1 MEISSSDITIT
12 CEMYFLEPPKLE
24 SNSGRGK
31 RLAVVEYVIL
41 ICISI
46 IVRREGAPPPRRD
59 CGSAG
64 AVIVGRGRQTG
75 GENSI
80 KPVLAVPICL
90 HVSLYHSAVS
100 IHLGYN

>member
-24 SNSGRGK
+24 SNSGRAK

-46 IVRREGAPPPRRD
+46 IVRREAPPQRD

-80 KPVLAVPICL
+80 KPVLAVAICL

-100 IHLGYN
+100 IHLRYN

>member
-24 SNSGRGK
+24 SNSGRAK

-46 IVRREGAPPPRRD
+46 IVRREGPPPSQRD

-80 KPVLAVPICL
+80 KPVLAVAICL

-100 IHLGYN
+100 IHLCYN

>member
-12 CEMYFLEPPKLE
+12 WEMYFLEPPKLE
-24 SNSGRGK
+24 SNSGRAK

-46 IVRREGAPPPRRD
+46 IVRRGARVRLVPPQHD
-59 CGSAG
+59 CGSVG

-75 GENSI
+75 R
-80 KPVLAVPICL
+80 K
-90 HVSLYHSAVS
+90 
-100 IHLGYN
+100 